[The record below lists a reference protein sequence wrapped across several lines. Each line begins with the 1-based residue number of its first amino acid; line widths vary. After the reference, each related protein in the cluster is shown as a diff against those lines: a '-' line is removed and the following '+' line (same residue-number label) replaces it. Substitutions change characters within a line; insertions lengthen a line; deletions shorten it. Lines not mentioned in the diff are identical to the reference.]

1 MGSTVFNMQNRSD
14 VCTKDAKDQ
23 IVNKSNAMVISEQ
36 KSISKEI
43 AKKLR
48 TANKCYR
55 EKLLLY
61 DK

>member
-1 MGSTVFNMQNRSD
+1 MQNRSD

-23 IVNKSNAMVISEQ
+23 IVNKSNAMVISEE
-36 KSISKEI
+36 KLKET

>member
-1 MGSTVFNMQNRSD
+1 MQRIVFKMQNRSD
-14 VCTKDAKDQ
+14 ACTKDSKDQ
-23 IVNKSNAMVISEQ
+23 IVNQINQMVISEPE
-36 KSISKEI
+36 SKQIE
-43 AKKLR
+43 KKLR

>member
-1 MGSTVFNMQNRSD
+1 MQNRSD

-36 KSISKEI
+36 KSKEI
-43 AKKLR
+43 AEKLR